1 MQRCSVSENNWL
13 SNSVYSPHKS
23 CRGRSIRTGQTM
35 KNVSLHLFLLFLQI
49 FFASGEGSHV
59 GDLIRTKSGKVFL
72 RRSSKKVISPK
83 KDAKEGGQLDSD
95 QIKKYLSQKTKG
107 FGGIGG
113 TEWNR
118 RNKGGKG
125 FSEKLHPPR

>member
-1 MQRCSVSENNWL
+1 MT
-13 SNSVYSPHKS
+13 K
-23 CRGRSIRTGQTM
+23 
-35 KNVSLHLFLLFLQI
+35 VSLHLLLLFLQI

-113 TEWNR
+113 KEWNR
-118 RNKGGKG
+118 RNKRSKG
-125 FSEKLHPPR
+125 FSEKLPPPTLGHQKIERSIFWYFRLY

>member
-1 MQRCSVSENNWL
+1 MPWQLSFYFLFPLLVLFIPYFMQRCSVSENNWL

-49 FFASGEGSHV
+49 FFASEEGSHV

-72 RRSSKKVISPK
+72 RRSSKKAISPK
-83 KDAKEGGQLDSD
+83 KDAKEGGQHDSD
-95 QIKKYLSQKTKG
+95 DKESKVTKIPLKNN
-107 FGGIGG
+107 F
-113 TEWNR
+113 
-118 RNKGGKG
+118 
-125 FSEKLHPPR
+125 